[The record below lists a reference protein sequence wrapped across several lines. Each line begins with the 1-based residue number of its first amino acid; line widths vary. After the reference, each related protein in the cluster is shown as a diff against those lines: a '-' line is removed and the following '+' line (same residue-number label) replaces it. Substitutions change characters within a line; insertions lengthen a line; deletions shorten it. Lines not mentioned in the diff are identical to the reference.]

1 MMSCPEHLV
10 RSEGGR
16 IGLFVLDGLGGLPHP
31 DHGTTELEAAQTPH
45 LDELAANSSL
55 GRIQLLPPGL
65 TPGSGP
71 GHLSLFGHDPMQLE
85 FGRGLLEALGSGY
98 PLAPGEIAA
107 RGNFCTLDD
116 AGLVTDRRA
125 GRPADAE
132 CQRLCQML
140 SEQVTVDGAQV
151 QLLPGKEHRFTWV
164 LTGDGLGAGVNDND
178 PQVTGR
184 APVAFTGRDDASER
198 TATLASQWLQQA
210 TGVLKD
216 ESVANSALLRGFSTR
231 PEVATFEQLY
241 RLKSGAIAIYP
252 MYRGVAQLVGMES
265 LDAGNSLADQAAAV
279 TAAVDNGFDFIFVH
293 HKDTDTAGHS
303 GDFDAKVAAIEAFD
317 AVLPSFLAAGLD
329 VIAITGDHATPTS
342 MKEHSWHP
350 VPLLVHS
357 ERVLPVAGVPFHDRG
372 CLYGDIGT
380 IRGPELMPLLLAH
393 ADRLDKYGA

>member
-1 MMSCPEHLV
+1 MGCPEHLV

-31 DHGTTELEAAQTPH
+31 DHGATELEAAATPH
-45 LDELAANSSL
+45 LDELATRSSL
-55 GRIQLLPPGL
+55 GRIQLLPPGI

-107 RGNFCTLDD
+107 RGNFCTIDD

-132 CQRLCQML
+132 CVRLCQLL
-140 SEQVTVDGAQV
+140 SEQVSVDGAKV

-178 PQVTGR
+178 PQLTGR
-184 APVAFTGRDDASER
+184 APLPFAGRDDASGR

-210 TGVLKD
+210 TAALKD
-216 ESVANSALLRGFSTR
+216 ETVANSALLRGFSTR
-231 PEVATFEQLY
+231 PAVPTFEQLY
-241 RLKSGAIAIYP
+241 HLKSGALAIYP
-252 MYRGVAQLVGMES
+252 MYRGVAQLVGMEP
-265 LDAGNSLADQAAAV
+265 LDAGENLADQAAAL
-279 TAAVDNGFDFIFVH
+279 TRALESGFDFVFVH

-303 GDFDAKVAAIEAFD
+303 GDFAAKVAAIEAFD
-317 AVLPSFLAAGLD
+317 AALPSFMAAGLD
-329 VIAITGDHATPTS
+329 VIAITGDHATPTT

-357 ERVLPVAGVPFHDRG
+357 QRALPVGGVPFHDRG
-372 CLYGDIGT
+372 CVYGDIGT

>member
-140 SEQVTVDGAQV
+140 SGQVTVDGAQV

-380 IRGPELMPLLLAH
+380 IRGPELMPLLMAH